1 MQLNDRSL
9 DSIINTE
16 ALAYAMYTI
25 EDRAIPN
32 MIDGLKPVQR
42 FVMYRALAAARGD
55 KQKFHKVASIAGGV
69 SDAGYH
75 HGEGSA
81 QSACALMA
89 NTWNNNTPLL
99 DGDGNFGSRLIQEGA
114 AARYVF
120 ARVSQNWWDIYKDSE
135 FAPAHEDEEHK
146 PPKYYLPLIPTV
158 LSNGVSGIATG
169 YATSILPHS
178 LKSLVKCTKQAI
190 QGKKVSEPS
199 IQFPQWHGV
208 ITEDDTGI
216 YACGTFERKGTT
228 KLRIT
233 EIPPKF
239 DRLKYK
245 KVLDDLENKGW
256 ITYNDDSGKNRFFF
270 DVTLRKEFT
279 QRDDDEVIMKEFKLR
294 QKISQNIT
302 VINGHGKLA
311 EYQLASELIKDFV
324 DFRMPYVQA
333 RIDGNIAKSLEAYNF
348 AKAKARFISYVL
360 KSEIKI
366 SGRKKADVIADIE
379 SYDELKPYAD
389 KLISMNLYHITAEE
403 ARKLVEDAKAH
414 KEEHEYWL
422 TTTAEAVYLK
432 DLEDIK

>member
-256 ITYNDDSGKNRFFF
+256 ISYNDDSGKNRFFF
-270 DVTLRKEFT
+270 DITLRKEFT

-366 SGRKKADVIADIE
+366 SGRKKADVITDIE

>member
-9 DSIINTE
+9 ESIYKNE
-16 ALAYAMYTI
+16 ALAYAMYTV
-25 EDRAIPN
+25 ENRAIPN

-42 FVMYRALAAARGD
+42 FVMYRALLAARGD
-55 KQKFHKVASIAGGV
+55 KSKFHKVASIAGGV

-99 DGDGNFGSRLIQEGA
+99 DGEGNFGSRLIQEGA

-120 ARVSQNWWDIYKDSE
+120 ARVSQNWWNIYKDTE
-135 FAPAHEDEEHK
+135 YAPKHEDEEHK
-146 PPKYYLPLIPTV
+146 PPAYYLPLVPTV

-178 LKSLVKCTKQAI
+178 LASITKATIQAI
-190 QGKKVSEPS
+190 QGKKISEP
-199 IQFPQWHGV
+199 IVQFPAWHGQ
-208 ITEDDTGI
+208 IIENDEGQF
-216 YACGTFERKGTT
+216 ACGTFERQGKT

-239 DRLKYK
+239 DRIKYI
-245 KVLDDLENKGW
+245 KVLDALVDKGW
-256 ITYNDDSGKNRFFF
+256 ITYEDDSGKNRFFF

-294 QKISQNIT
+294 QKISQNIV
-302 VINGHGKLA
+302 VINGHGKLV
-311 EYQLASELIKDFV
+311 EYEKASDLIKDFV
-324 DFRMPYVQA
+324 EFRMPYVQA
-333 RIDGNIAKSLEAYNF
+333 RIDNKLEETKQAYLL
-348 AKAKARFISYVL
+348 ATAKARFIARVL
-360 KSEIKI
+360 KNEIVI
-366 SGRKKADVIADIE
+366 SGRKKAEVIADIE
-379 SYDELKPYAD
+379 SYDELKEFSD

-403 ARKLVEDAKAH
+403 ARKLVEDAKASR
-414 KEEHEYWL
+414 EQHEYWL
-422 TTTAEAVYLK
+422 NTTAEIEYTNDLK
-432 DLEDIK
+432 AIK